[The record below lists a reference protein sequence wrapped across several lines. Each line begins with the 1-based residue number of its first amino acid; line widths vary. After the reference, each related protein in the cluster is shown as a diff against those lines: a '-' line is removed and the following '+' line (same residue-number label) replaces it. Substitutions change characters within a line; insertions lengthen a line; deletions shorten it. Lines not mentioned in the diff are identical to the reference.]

1 LAEEI
6 YERLQMKVRSLK
18 SAMLALGLVGA
29 TLNAQATFTTVN
41 DIWGTGVPGNPEWNV
56 YNTGVGS
63 APGAG
68 IMEYLYGTGNFT
80 RVNDASDLQWVGLNG
95 GATFDAIYA
104 GNSQALYTAGLVGI
118 PTSLILSGGGSTFAT
133 PSRSASPVPYT
144 PITQPFLFMDNSGGV
159 NWYSDPTLNSA
170 DSGKDHMVTF
180 AVTGYLTTAGVAS
193 SYTAFTGG
201 THYVI
206 AFEDSANGDYDFNDL
221 VVEVSGVAPVPEPT
235 TMIAGAL
242 LLLPFGASTLR
253 ILRKR
258 HTA

>member
-1 LAEEI
+1 
-6 YERLQMKVRSLK
+6 MKACSLK
-18 SAMLALGLVGA
+18 SVMFGLALVGA
-29 TLNAQATFTTVN
+29 TLNAQASFTTVN
-41 DIWGTGVPGNPEWNV
+41 DIWGTGVPGNQEWNL
-56 YNTGVGS
+56 YNTGVGT
-63 APGAG
+63 GQGNG
-68 IMEYLYGTGNFT
+68 IMEYLYGIGNFA
-80 RVNDASDLQWVGLNG
+80 RVNDASDLQWVGLSG

-104 GNSQALYTAGLVGI
+104 GNSQALYTAGLLGI
-118 PTSLILSGGGSTFAT
+118 PTSLILSGGGSTYAT
-133 PSRSASPVPYT
+133 PARSGSPVPYT

-170 DSGKDHMVTF
+170 DGGKDHMVTF
-180 AVTGYLTTAGVAS
+180 AVTGYLATAGVAS

-221 VVEVSGVAPVPEPT
+221 VVEVSGVAPVPEAT

-253 ILRKR
+253 ILRNNR
-258 HTA
+258 RA